1 LRGKDARVIQNWGD
15 HEMANQ
21 PTTAIIAVPTLPA
34 KQVYV
39 MAAIYLVV
47 GLAIGYLF
55 RASQL
60 PSSSAQRGVV
70 ASGAAQGTQQ
80 RPGMPPQTGTSQA
93 NPHTGAMGARMPSI
107 SDMKQMADK
116 KATPLLDQL
125 KKDPNNS
132 AVLAK
137 LGAIY
142 YATHQFKEA
151 AAYYGKSLQTDPKNV
166 GVRTMLAVT
175 LDSDGDADGALAQ
188 LNQALT
194 YDAKDSNA
202 LFDMGMIRL
211 QGKKDPKGA
220 LAAWQRLLKSNP
232 QLSADRKAEVQ
243 KLMADVQASISA
255 QHGTGQERTE
265 GAPGNAGQKTNSN

>member
-1 LRGKDARVIQNWGD
+1 
-15 HEMANQ
+15 MANQ

-39 MAAIYLVV
+39 MAGIYLLA

-60 PSSSAQRGVV
+60 PSSSTQPGVV
-70 ASGAAQGTQQ
+70 ASSAAQGAQQ
-80 RPGMPPQTGTSQA
+80 RQGMAPQPGAGQA
-93 NPHTGAMGARMPSI
+93 NPHAGVMGTRMPSI

-116 KATPLLDQL
+116 KAAPLLDQL

-151 AAYYGKSLQTDPKNV
+151 AAYYGKSLQGDPKNV

-194 YDAKDSNA
+194 YDAKDANA
-202 LFDMGMIRL
+202 LFDLGMIRL
-211 QGKKDPKGA
+211 QGKKDPRGA
-220 LAAWQRLLKSNP
+220 LAAWQQLLKLNP

-243 KLMADVQASISA
+243 KLMADVQASLSA
-255 QHGTGQERTE
+255 QHGMGQQGTGQHGNAQEGTE